1 MVYDTPVSKIPENL
15 GTFNNLMSLV
25 FKNCSL
31 TYFPTIGD
39 LEKLWDLDLS
49 NNHLSHLDEIPGVQ
63 FLDLEDNLFN
73 YIPMTKKGEKLRFL
87 TMSRNPLKTI
97 GSILFYN
104 NLEGIYFQNTMLTSI
119 PPGIDKL
126 QKLLE
131 IDLSN
136 NKLSHLPT
144 NILNLP
150 HLEHL
155 DIRQNLLSPNNIES
169 IRKEFK
175 KSHPKLELD
184 I

>member
-1 MVYDTPVSKIPENL
+1 VVYNTPVSKIPEKL
-15 GTFNNLMSLV
+15 GTFNNLMLLI
-25 FKNCSL
+25 FNNCSL

-39 LEKLWDLDLS
+39 LEKLWCLDLS
-49 NNHLSHLDEIPGVQ
+49 NNRLSHLDEIPGVQ
-63 FLDLEDNLFN
+63 FLYLQDNLFN
-73 YIPMTKKGEKLRFL
+73 YIPMTKKGDKLQFL
-87 TMSRNPLKTI
+87 IMGDNPLKTI
-97 GSILFYN
+97 APILVYK

-150 HLEHL
+150 HLKHVN
-155 DIRQNLLSPNNIES
+155 ISHNLLSPNNIES

-175 KSHPKLELD
+175 KSHPTLELD